1 MLSSTLFLNGTVKNK
16 FVRKYMYFRV
26 TVNGFHCKDGMLTF
40 CTELGQ
46 FLLCTEQCVGKQAEQ
61 DRSAAGEDYT
71 SLQHH

>member
-1 MLSSTLFLNGTVKNK
+1 MLFLTLFLNATVKNK
-16 FVRKYMYFRV
+16 FVRQYMYFRV